1 MPSPLSRK
9 RGNLKKPGISRQR
22 NFRPAFK
29 AVKSLVDDIADAEDP
44 EEHDIKSK
52 IVQGTSLSLNCKST
66 GSTSTSQGHGSTSTS
81 TNRLQ
86 AISPDTFF
94 KRNGLIDDFD
104 SDLESEDSEDGSS
117 AEQSETPT
125 LTEIERLEEVQTALE
140 EKIEQVKD
148 LLQRP
153 DRTRNQRLHG
163 QQRLRRLELK
173 LEKLEQRLH
182 HERAGKSQW
191 TYVRRVLRKPK
202 VGFHSSELLD
212 RKVPLGM
219 LAASLDTRPHLAD
232 VVLEAMERKEDTV
245 QVDHALQEPE
255 KLFKSKTLHEF
266 QLSLSEDQ
274 PQQESKVEQ
283 RANAENDAGRGWLQI
298 DTGEELQDSF
308 NKEEQLRDR
317 KEIDKGWLR
326 ISDRPADFVKG
337 IQDAKDTKQ
346 SKEAWVH
353 ISDQGRQIFARK
365 VFRGNVN
372 DDSFLTRSLDGKR
385 STLSVRGDKLSIDGR
400 RSRNS
405 SQETLLE
412 SKNRAKV
419 GKVGRISSSRL
430 PRTAK
435 VVKVES
441 IPGTTSFLP
450 PIPKSEAKK
459 RPKEEQVEKMK
470 DENDREQ
477 QKERLLL
484 IPNKKRLARKR
495 IEVYL
500 KQLEFAK
507 SYRLDKK
514 EILQNMAYAVE
525 DFYGEE
531 GEPEEREAKT
541 TPRNTLYLIGAL
553 SKDHLRPPTA
563 PPQ

>member
-9 RGNLKKPGISRQR
+9 RGILKKPVISRQR

-44 EEHDIKSK
+44 EDHDDIKSK
-52 IVQGTSLSLNCKST
+52 IVRGTSLSLTCKST
-66 GSTSTSQGHGSTSTS
+66 GSTSTSQGHGSTST
-81 TNRLQ
+81 NRLQ
-86 AISPDTFF
+86 TVSPDTFF
-94 KRNGLIDDFD
+94 KRNGLMDDFD
-104 SDLESEDSEDGSS
+104 SDSQSEDDEDGSS
-117 AEQSETPT
+117 EEQSQTPT

-140 EKIEQVKD
+140 EKIEQAKE

-173 LEKLEQRLH
+173 LERLEQRLH
-182 HERAGKSQW
+182 RERAGKNQW

-245 QVDHALQEPE
+245 QVDHEPQKPE
-255 KLFKSKTLHEF
+255 KLFKSKALHEF

-274 PQQESKVEQ
+274 PQQGSKAEE

-298 DTGEELQDSF
+298 DTGQELQDSF
-308 NKEEQLRDR
+308 NKGEQLRDR
-317 KEIDKGWLR
+317 KDIDKGWLR
-326 ISDRPADFVKG
+326 ISDRPAGFVKE
-337 IQDAKDTKQ
+337 IQDASDAKQ
-346 SKEAWVH
+346 SKEAWVN

-365 VFRGNVN
+365 VFRANVN
-372 DDSFLTRSLDGKR
+372 GDSFLTRSLDGNM
-385 STLSVRGDKLSIDGR
+385 STLNVRGDKLSIDGR
-400 RSRNS
+400 RSCNS
-405 SQETLLE
+405 SPETILQ
-412 SKNRAKV
+412 SKDRAKV

-441 IPGTTSFLP
+441 VPGTTSFLP

-470 DENDREQ
+470 DENDKEQ

-484 IPNKKRLARKR
+484 IPNKKRLAKKR

-525 DFYGEE
+525 DCNGEE
-531 GEPEEREAKT
+531 EEPEEREAKT